1 MLQPRAR
8 LVSITLTALVAV
20 WLTAMI
26 VPPVLLF
33 RARSDWLIQLEQPA
47 VQAQWDAFR
56 EEMKQQSGQAGPV
69 QRKVPKSAEPPLR
82 VWLRDY
88 LWLAIVAWLLFG
100 SILSFF
106 SGLLIIGVVR
116 GLTSRE
122 QSPL

>member
-26 VPPVLLF
+26 VPPVLLL

-100 SILSFF
+100 SILTYSVF
-106 SGLLIIGVVR
+106 SGLNAFVR
-116 GLTSRE
+116 GLTFRE
-122 QSPL
+122 

>member
-26 VPPVLLF
+26 VPPVLLL

-88 LWLAIVAWLLFG
+88 LWLAIFAWLLFG

>member
-26 VPPVLLF
+26 VPPVLLL

>member
-26 VPPVLLF
+26 VPPVLLL

-88 LWLAIVAWLLFG
+88 LWLAIFAWLLFG

-116 GLTSRE
+116 GLTFRE
-122 QSPL
+122 